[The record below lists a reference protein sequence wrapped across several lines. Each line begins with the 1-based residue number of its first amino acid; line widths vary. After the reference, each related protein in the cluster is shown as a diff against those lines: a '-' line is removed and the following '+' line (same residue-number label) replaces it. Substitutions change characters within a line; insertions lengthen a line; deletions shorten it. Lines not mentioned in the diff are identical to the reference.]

1 MLAAVENSLL
11 GRAALLFESSVVS
24 ILQQL
29 GDLPLDVG
37 RVLGGGLL
45 EYRHEVHNLSREE
58 LLVELVGCVQNL
70 QTDGQVNEGREL
82 SEEAC
87 RNRAE
92 RGLGNEAHGNSHRR
106 CKGSRHGERISAW
119 DKASAAL
126 SHGRLEQ
133 CLREGGSELQ
143 VVAPLHS
150 IAHLDVEEL
159 ECRTRAVR
167 GASAGKEG
175 RASAQLSR
183 K

>member
-1 MLAAVENSLL
+1 M
-11 GRAALLFESSVVS
+11 
-24 ILQQL
+24 
-29 GDLPLDVG
+29 
-37 RVLGGGLL
+37 
-45 EYRHEVHNLSREE
+45 
-58 LLVELVGCVQNL
+58 

-119 DKASAAL
+119 DKASATL
-126 SHGRLEQ
+126 SHGCLEQ

-150 IAHLDVEEL
+150 IAHLGVEGL
-159 ECRTRAVR
+159 ERRISLKKAAFRCWARWLSCLGCRQ
-167 GASAGKEG
+167 G
-175 RASAQLSR
+175 RVVGWPTVPCQHLCPQRTNCPATYATAEHSLDLPCPR
-183 K
+183 WHP